1 MSEHESDV
9 QFLARGLYRALIG
22 QGRAYTAED
31 FERLRALMDG
41 ENGRGVDRDLDTP
54 ARPA

>member
-1 MSEHESDV
+1 MPRESDV

-41 ENGRGVDRDLDTP
+41 ENGKGVDRELGTN

>member
-1 MSEHESDV
+1 MPGRESDV
-9 QFLARGLYRALIG
+9 QFLARGLHRALIG

-41 ENGRGVDRDLDTP
+41 ENGKGVDRELGTN

>member
-1 MSEHESDV
+1 MPGRESDV

-31 FERLRALMDG
+31 FERLRALMDHG
-41 ENGRGVDRDLDTP
+41 EHQHELERFDTH